1 MTIGDTDWIIKLG
14 PITRTNHA
22 GTKKQAEDGAVL
34 QVKEDVKV
42 IMDTARPLIPL
53 LSKGV
58 ILVGGA
64 EPVVK
69 EELPVPE
76 VVSYQLPDGKWFSI
90 ATSKVFGVKLADPKL
105 KEE

>member
-1 MTIGDTDWIIKLG
+1 MVIGDADWIIKLG

-22 GTKKQAEDGAVL
+22 GNRVQAEEGAVL
-34 QVKEDVKV
+34 QVKDDVKV

-58 ILVGGA
+58 ILAGGA

-69 EELPVPE
+69 EEVPVPE
-76 VVSYQLPDGKWFSI
+76 VVSYELPDGKWFSI
-90 ATSKVFGVKLADPKL
+90 ATSKVFGVKLVEPKPR
-105 KEE
+105 EE

>member
-1 MTIGDTDWIIKLG
+1 MTIGDPDWIIKLG

-22 GTKKQAEDGAVL
+22 STKKQAEEGAAL

-42 IMDTARPLIPL
+42 IMDTAKPLIPL

-58 ILVGGA
+58 IVAGGA

-69 EELPVPE
+69 EEVPVPE
-76 VVSYQLPDGKWFSI
+76 VVSYQLSDGKWFSI
-90 ATSKVFGVKLADPKL
+90 ATSKVFGVKLTEPKS
-105 KEE
+105 EEE

>member
-1 MTIGDTDWIIKLG
+1 MTIGDPDWIIKLG

-22 GTKKQAEDGAVL
+22 GTKKQADDGAAL

-42 IMDTARPLIPL
+42 IMEAAKPLIPL

-58 ILVGGA
+58 ILAGGA

-69 EELPVPE
+69 EEVPVPE
-76 VVSYQLPDGKWFSI
+76 VVSYQLPDGKWFAI
-90 ATSKVFGVKLADPKL
+90 ATSKVFGVKLADPKP

>member
-1 MTIGDTDWIIKLG
+1 MTIGDPDWIIKLG

-22 GTKKQAEDGAVL
+22 GTKKQAEEGAAL

-42 IMDTARPLIPL
+42 IMDTAKPLIPL

-58 ILVGGA
+58 IMAGGV

-69 EELPVPE
+69 EEVPVPE
-76 VVSYQLPDGKWFSI
+76 AVSYQLPDGKWFAI
-90 ATSKVFGVKLADPKL
+90 ATSKTFGVKLTEPKS
-105 KEE
+105 EEE

>member
-1 MTIGDTDWIIKLG
+1 MVIGDADWIIKLG

-42 IMDTARPLIPL
+42 IMDTAKPLIPL
-53 LSKGV
+53 LKKGV
-58 ILVGGA
+58 VFDSG

-69 EELPVPE
+69 EEVPVPD
-76 VVSYQLPDGKWFSI
+76 VVSYQLPDGKWFAI
-90 ATSKVFGVKLADPKL
+90 ASSKVFGVKLDEPKPR
-105 KEE
+105 EE

>member
-1 MTIGDTDWIIKLG
+1 MTIGDPDWIIKLG

-22 GTKKQAEDGAVL
+22 GTKKQAEEGAAL

-42 IMDTARPLIPL
+42 IMDTAKPLIPL

-58 ILVGGA
+58 TLAGGA

-69 EELPVPE
+69 EEVPVPE

-90 ATSKVFGVKLADPKL
+90 ATSKVFGVKLVDPKP

>member
-1 MTIGDTDWIIKLG
+1 MTIGDPDWIIKLG

-22 GTKKQAEDGAVL
+22 GTKKQAEEGAVL
-34 QVKEDVKV
+34 KVKEDVNV
-42 IMDTARPLIPL
+42 IMETARPLIPL

-58 ILVGGA
+58 TLASGA

-69 EELPVPE
+69 EEVPIPE
-76 VVSYQLPDGKWFSI
+76 VLSYELPDGRWFSI
-90 ATSKVFGVKLADPKL
+90 ATSKVFGVKLIEPKP

>member
-1 MTIGDTDWIIKLG
+1 MTIGDPDWIIKLG

-22 GTKKQAEDGAVL
+22 GTKKQAEEGATL

-42 IMDTARPLIPL
+42 IMEAAKPLIPL

-58 ILVGGA
+58 ILAGGA
-64 EPVVK
+64 EHVVK
-69 EELPVPE
+69 EEVPVPE
-76 VVSYQLPDGKWFSI
+76 VVSYQLPDGKWFAI
-90 ATSKVFGVKLADPKL
+90 ATSKVFGVKLAAPKP